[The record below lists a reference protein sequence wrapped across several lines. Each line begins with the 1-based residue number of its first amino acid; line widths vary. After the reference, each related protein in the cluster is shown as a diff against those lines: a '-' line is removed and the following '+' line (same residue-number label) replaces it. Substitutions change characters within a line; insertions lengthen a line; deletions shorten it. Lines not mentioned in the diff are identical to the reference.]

1 MTAPASPPALVEAVA
16 KGIFEAQHKG
26 LRNCW
31 RWEDSGLDD
40 EHPGARDAYI
50 RDARAALAVIR
61 AAFDA
66 PTAAAISAA
75 VHAREDTGLTSAAI
89 RAAAKEILGE
99 DKP

>member
-1 MTAPASPPALVEAVA
+1 MTARLTPETALIEAVA
-16 KGIFEAQHKG
+16 KGIFEARHKG

-50 RDARAALAVIR
+50 RDARAALAVI
-61 AAFDA
+61 
-66 PTAAAISAA
+66 
-75 VHAREDTGLTSAAI
+75 SAAI